1 MAQVT
6 ANSGTLAQESSSGGF
21 VRLLS
26 HLCFAGGFLSIFASI
41 AVWMLYT
48 PTEPGLGE
56 RAAIFIGLWAPTFFA
71 LSDRLDRYV
80 TSRAR

>member
-6 ANSGTLAQESSSGGF
+6 ASGTLSSQTATGGL
-21 VRLLS
+21 VKTLS

-48 PTEPGLGE
+48 PTEPGLGQ

-80 TSRAR
+80 TNQSR